1 MGYSAGMTFKEF
13 YALAWNKEI
22 CGRLSW
28 RGILAQR
35 YGYQN
40 INLAAGGS
48 SNQKQ
53 LRLAK
58 LFFSSDDF
66 KNAQEKFKKIVVLW
80 GITSTSRN
88 ELYSLEKQKF
98 VDVNYSTPDI
108 FSKFFLKHV
117 YDHGV
122 EVANLRMEMLHWNR
136 FFDGIQ
142 VENHWFDSFNT
153 HSYFPLSDTQPMTT
167 RWNITTP
174 REKYAKLAGKD
185 WPSYDNYVAKNWE
198 NTPAHIIEEIAR
210 IGLNDQEIIDLHI
223 ENQHIQVDIDRMIDS
238 DKTHRDLLSMLKVK
252 NNLVIDTQKYHTSM
266 WQIDDQLL
274 PALVDIGILNPYSFH
289 PTQKGHEM
297 IADYLASK
305 IGLEVA

>member
-1 MGYSAGMTFKEF
+1 MTLEEFKNI
-13 YALAWNKEI
+13 AWDEVI
-22 CGRLSW
+22 CDRLSW
-28 RGILAQR
+28 RGMLSQR
-35 YGYQN
+35 YGYKN

-66 KNAQEKFKKIVVLW
+66 KKTQSKFKKILVLW

-98 VDVNYSTPDI
+98 VGVNYSTPDI

-142 VENHWFDSFNT
+142 VENYWFDSFNT
-153 HSYFPLSDTQPMTT
+153 HSYLPLSDTQPMTT

-174 REKYAKLAGKD
+174 REKYAELAGKD
-185 WPSYDNYVAKNWE
+185 WPSYDDYLAKNLG
-198 NTPAHIIEEIAR
+198 NTPGHIIEEISK
-210 IGLNDQEIIDLHI
+210 IGLYDQEIINLHI
-223 ENQHIQVDIDRMIDS
+223 ENKHIQVDIDRMIDG
-238 DKTHRDLLSMLKVK
+238 DKPHRDLLSMLKIK
-252 NNLVIDTQKYHTSM
+252 NNLGIDTQKYHTSS
-266 WQIDDQLL
+266 WQIDDLLL
-274 PALVDIGILNPYSFH
+274 PALTDIGILNPYSFH

-297 IADYLASK
+297 IADFLASK